1 MTRINVVP
9 VEELHRLHLI
19 AEAKEITRVFGLA
32 RKAQFDIIKGKR
44 KISNEYTLGK
54 GHVEMFY
61 NKLKFIADRYES
73 LVAEMK
79 RRGYKP
85 NPISRQ
91 DLLQGIDNRLYG
103 DYTPTQQ
110 SIEIN
115 KQRILERMPK

>member
-1 MTRINVVP
+1 M
-9 VEELHRLHLI
+9 HLI

-44 KISNEYTLGK
+44 KISDTYTLGK

-73 LVAEMK
+73 LVVEMQ

-85 NPISRQ
+85 NPIPRKELLDKI
-91 DLLQGIDNRLYG
+91 DLRLHNDYVPTEDALRVNR
-103 DYTPTQQ
+103 
-110 SIEIN
+110 ERIN
-115 KQRILERMPK
+115 ERLKGK